1 MTKNELAQAMDM
13 VRKHESSGFDDIGIF
28 DGFGLSDFKPV
39 TVTTAM
45 VAQLIRWQAL
55 RFDGSIDVDAL
66 QEIANCGRHKF
77 IVV

>member
-1 MTKNELAQAMDM
+1 MTKNELGQAMDM
-13 VRKHESSGFDDIGIF
+13 VRKHESTGFEDIGIF

-39 TVTTAM
+39 TVTVSM
-45 VAQLIRWQAL
+45 VAQLVRWQAL
-55 RFDGSIDVDAL
+55 RFDGSIDADAL